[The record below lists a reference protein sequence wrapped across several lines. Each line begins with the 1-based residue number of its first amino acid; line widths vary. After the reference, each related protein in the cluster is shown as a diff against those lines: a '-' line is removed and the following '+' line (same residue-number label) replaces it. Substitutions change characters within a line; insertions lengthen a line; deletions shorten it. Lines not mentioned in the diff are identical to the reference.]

1 MTKFNISKIEIQNF
15 RSIQSQIT
23 LEIKPGLF
31 SIEGINNDEN
41 PSTNGAGKS
50 SLISAVYWCLTGNT
64 LTNEVL
70 ADEVVNS
77 TVGKDCRVSLYIN
90 TDKDDIKIMRTRK
103 DSEYG
108 NNLILEINGQD
119 ISCHK
124 VADTQINVN
133 KLIKIPH
140 DLLHSTIMMT
150 HDIKSAFSE
159 LTPQQRIQALE
170 SIRDYSIWDKVR
182 DEANKDI
189 KEYNKQIQ
197 DLNLTISNL
206 TGRLNTYTNMLD
218 KETRNKLELTN
229 VNTTEIELKITNKKL
244 EKEDI
249 NKQYLEKNE
258 QLKQLNQKQY
268 PDNSI
273 LQQEL
278 TNIVDTANNLKIEKQ
293 KIEYEIKS
301 LEKEIDLID
310 KWFKNDK
317 CPTCGKPLDRD
328 EETINTKKMM
338 KDGFNKSIE
347 DFNKQIIEKD
357 TQITEKRKEWSDKNN
372 IFQNLDKERAED
384 SKIKEQLNA
393 EILELSKQISNIDTE
408 ITNFTNELNNHND
421 KLKKSEEIIEE
432 YKKELKNNKD
442 QIELLQTDI
451 KKYEIRRQIS
461 DYFYKL
467 LGSKGELRPYLLNKD
482 IEYINHCMQKYIH
495 QFFKNT
501 EVVLKLNGASIDINI
516 DSLGIKKSVS
526 SLSGGEKKRLNIA
539 IQLALYDLIKMTS
552 QVEFNILWL
561 DELESEMDA
570 LGCQQLI
577 NIIEDKSDVIETLF
591 WITNSQMVK
600 ENIQNKII
608 CVKNCGKT
616 EVYEV

>member
-1 MTKFNISKIEIQNF
+1 MTKFNISKVEIQNF
-15 RSIQSQIT
+15 RSIQSQVT

-31 SIEGINNDEN
+31 CIEGINNDES
-41 PSTNGAGKS
+41 PSSNGSGKS
-50 SLISAVYWCLTGNT
+50 TLISAVYWCLTGNA

-70 ADEVVNS
+70 ADEVINNK
-77 TVGKDCRVSLYIN
+77 VGKDCKVSLYIN
-90 TDKDDIKIMRTRK
+90 TEKDDIKITRCRK
-103 DSEYG
+103 DSEFG
-108 NNLILEINGQD
+108 NNLFLEINGQD

-124 VADTQINVN
+124 VADTQTRINQ
-133 KLIKIPH
+133 LIKIPH
-140 DLLHSTIMMT
+140 ELLHSTIMMT

-159 LTPQQRIQALE
+159 LTPQQRIQILE

-218 KETRNKLELTN
+218 KETRNKIKLTSI
-229 VNTTEIELKITNKKL
+229 NTAEIELKVTNKKL
-244 EKEDI
+244 EKENI
-249 NKQYLEKNE
+249 SKQYIEKDE

-268 PDNSI
+268 PDNSM

-293 KIEYEIKS
+293 KIEYEIKN
-301 LEKEIDLID
+301 LEKEINLID
-310 KWFKNDK
+310 KWFKDDK
-317 CPTCGKPLDRD
+317 CPTCGKPLDRT
-328 EETINTKKMM
+328 EESINTKKFMRE
-338 KDGFNKSIE
+338 GFVKSIE
-347 DFNKQIIEKD
+347 EFNKQIIEKD
-357 TQITEKRKEWSDKNN
+357 KQIIEKRKEWSDKNN
-372 IFQNLDKERAED
+372 IFQNLDKERVED
-384 SKIKEQLNA
+384 SKIKAQLNT
-393 EILELSKQISNIDTE
+393 EILTLSRQIANIEAE
-408 ITNFTNELNNHND
+408 ITNFMNELNSHND
-421 KLKKSEEIIEE
+421 KIKKSEEIIEE
-432 YKKELKNNKD
+432 YKKEIQNNRD
-442 QIELLQTDI
+442 QIEVLQTGI
-451 KKYEIRRQIS
+451 KKYEVKRQIS

-482 IEYINHCMQKYIH
+482 IEYINFCMQKYIH

-501 EVVLKLNGASIDINI
+501 EVSLKLNGASIDIDI
-516 DSLGIKKSVS
+516 DSLGIKKNVS
-526 SLSGGEKKRLNIA
+526 SLSGGEKKRLNIS

-552 QVEFNILWL
+552 QIEFNILWL

-591 WITNSQMVK
+591 WITNAQMVK

-616 EVYEV
+616 EVHEV